1 MSGDI
6 AEALVDTLEE
16 RLDVATDKAIER
28 AEDLADF
35 FDYDLDLSSVNR
47 TRIL

>member
-6 AEALVDTLEE
+6 AKALVDTLEE
-16 RLDVATDKAIER
+16 RINVATDKAIER
-28 AEDLADF
+28 AQDLADF